1 MTISRR
7 SLIIGISA
15 VGCAVRSTA
24 AVDLLR
30 PTPQETF
37 GPFFPVH
44 TPQYHDFDMTRIPG
58 RAGHASGQVIDLSG
72 RVLRTDGSIVKGA
85 RMEIWQGNAPRPQRQ
100 PHANNTAPLAP
111 HFHRDATLP
120 RSTCARHPT

>member
-85 RMEIWQGNAPRPQRQ
+85 RMEIWQGKAPGRLRQPIHTKHAPR
-100 PHANNTAPLAP
+100 HSNL
-111 HFHRDATLP
+111 L
-120 RSTCARHPT
+120 

>member
-7 SLIIGISA
+7 NLIIGMSA

-24 AVDLLR
+24 AADLLR

-58 RAGHASGQVIDLSG
+58 RTGRASGQVIDLSG

-85 RMEIWQGNAPRPQRQ
+85 RMEIWQANAAGRYEHPIHKKP
-100 PHANNTAPLAP
+100 APLHP
-111 HFHRDATLP
+111 HFARLAPFP
-120 RSTCARHPT
+120 RSNDR

>member
-7 SLIIGISA
+7 NLISGMSA
-15 VGCAVRSTA
+15 VGCGVRSNA
-24 AVDLLR
+24 AADLLR

-58 RAGHASGQVIDLSG
+58 RTGRASGQVIDLSG

-85 RMEIWQGNAPRPQRQ
+85 RMEIWQGNPAGPHPQPQDQKPAP
-100 PHANNTAPLAP
+100 
-111 HFHRDATLP
+111 P
-120 RSTCARHPT
+120 RAQF

>member
-58 RAGHASGQVIDLSG
+58 RTGRASGQVIDLSG

-85 RMEIWQGNAPRPQRQ
+85 RMEIWQADRAGPHQNPINKKPPPPDPKFQGQR
-100 PHANNTAPLAP
+100 
-111 HFHRDATLP
+111 
-120 RSTCARHPT
+120 

>member
-7 SLIIGISA
+7 NLIIGMSA

-24 AVDLLR
+24 EADLLR
-30 PTPQETF
+30 PTPQESF

-58 RAGHASGQVIDLSG
+58 RTGRASGQVIDLSG

-85 RMEIWQGNAPRPQRQ
+85 RMEIWQGGAAGRHAAPAAHKPS
-100 PHANNTAPLAP
+100 PS
-111 HFHRDATLP
+111 
-120 RSTCARHPT
+120 RSTFV

>member
-7 SLIIGISA
+7 NLIIGMSA

-24 AVDLLR
+24 AADLLR

-58 RAGHASGQVIDLSG
+58 RTGRASGQVIDLSG
-72 RVLRTDGSIVKGA
+72 RVLRTDGSIVKRA
-85 RMEIWQGNAPRPQRQ
+85 RMEI
-100 PHANNTAPLAP
+100 
-111 HFHRDATLP
+111 
-120 RSTCARHPT
+120 

>member
-85 RMEIWQGNAPRPQRQ
+85 RMEIWQADGSSRHQHAHSNKTQLLSANIDRP
-100 PHANNTAPLAP
+100 
-111 HFHRDATLP
+111 
-120 RSTCARHPT
+120 

>member
-44 TPQYHDFDMTRIPG
+44 TPKYHDFDMTRKKGPNV
-58 RAGHASGQVIDLSG
+58 SSDLG
-72 RVLRTDGSIVKGA
+72 CAV
-85 RMEIWQGNAPRPQRQ
+85 
-100 PHANNTAPLAP
+100 
-111 HFHRDATLP
+111 
-120 RSTCARHPT
+120 RSTAAVDLLRPTPQETFGPFFPVHTPKYHDFDMTRKKGPNVSC

>member
-7 SLIIGISA
+7 NLIIGMSA

-24 AVDLLR
+24 AADLLR

-58 RAGHASGQVIDLSG
+58 RTGRASGQVIDLSG

-85 RMEIWQGNAPRPQRQ
+85 RMEIWQGDAPGPRPPPIPQK
-100 PHANNTAPLAP
+100 PAP
-111 HFHRDATLP
+111 P
-120 RSTCARHPT
+120 RAQFLGGALFSRSDGGRYR